1 MAKYKKLTP
10 ELIEGFLDKM
20 FGRIATQAGKQ
31 VAKDMGKKDPNAGE
45 LLNRAW
51 KLAGD
56 MEKHLKSMSPS
67 KREKYK
73 KDLWKKAG
81 IK

>member
-31 VAKDMGKKDPNAGE
+31 VAKDMGKRDPKVGKKMARVAKLVKDIEN
-45 LLNRAW
+45 
-51 KLAGD
+51 D
-56 MEKHLKSMSPS
+56 MKGMS
-67 KREKYK
+67 KAQKDKYK
-73 KDLWKKAG
+73 KDIWKKAG
-81 IK
+81 VV

>member
-20 FGRIATQAGKQ
+20 FGKLATQAGKD
-31 VAKDMGKKDPNAGE
+31 VAREMGKKDKKAGD
-45 LLNRAW
+45 LLGRAW
-51 KLAGD
+51 KLADD

-73 KDLWKKAG
+73 RDLWKKAG
-81 IK
+81 VK

>member
-31 VAKDMGKKDPNAGE
+31 VAKDMGKKDPKVGK
-45 LLNRAW
+45 
-51 KLAGD
+51 KLARVAALVKDIEND
-56 MEKHLKSMSPS
+56 MKGMSKAQQS
-67 KREKYK
+67 KFER
-73 KDLWKKAG
+73 DLWKRAG
-81 IK
+81 VK